1 MRRQM
6 MFNKL
11 KQKIHS
17 LCSNDKEERIRLEAR
32 QEILSVITNELG
44 LDADGDIFTGVRS
57 SSRYATF
64 YVDEKKGKIKVLKP
78 HQYKPNTDVV
88 NKNDRSRM
96 IENYESM

>member
-17 LCSNDKEERIRLEAR
+17 LHLNDKEERIRLEAK

-64 YVDEKKGKIKVLKP
+64 YVDALNGIFEAIKP
-78 HQYKPNTDVV
+78 HQYNSDIVGD
-88 NKNDRSRM
+88 DRSRM